1 MTTHPDL
8 DPDDMPRYGV
18 RAVDG
23 GDVLGAGDFA
33 TLDEAEA
40 YAEQVAELHPG
51 AVVEMTDRHGA
62 SDVWELV
69 ENEIALDEHYTR
81 SSGEEGPA

>member
-8 DPDDMPRYGV
+8 DPEDMPRYGV

-23 GDVLGAGDFA
+23 GDIVGADDFA

-40 YAEQVAELHPG
+40 YAEQVSELHPG
-51 AVVEMTDRHGA
+51 AVVEMTDRHGDR
-62 SDVWELV
+62 DVWELV
-69 ENEIALDEHYTR
+69 EFDTALDEDQ
-81 SSGEEGPA
+81 GPRG